1 MPDYKGMCER
11 QEEQIAKL
19 KCVCEVQKKKLCYL
33 ENGLKAEVKISDEVV
48 ERCDKE
54 NYIFNQ
60 IYCDISQA
68 IRHSRQNKK

>member
-1 MPDYKGMCER
+1 MYEITV
-11 QEEQIAKL
+11 E
-19 KCVCEVQKKKLCYL
+19 L